1 MDELTWVVLARV
13 EDGDSLFADDPITAP
28 MLAEMARVYDPQVR
42 MAPVISGYD
51 PSTNTA
57 GPAHFSGEYT
67 PPLGYVRALDFD
79 GINLW
84 GAIEE
89 IRGGDGQGLVSERV
103 AMGFLQR
110 SIGFWTSMPD
120 FPGKKKPPY
129 LRHLALLGGEPA
141 GIPNL
146 PPLTEYFVAQMGE
159 QNGRIVAGADFA
171 VRHLLDTP
179 RPAVPAPAP
188 PTPKEEDTM
197 TPEETR
203 AAIDSAVAE
212 ALAKVA
218 KPDSTEMAAA
228 IGEAVRSAVEPISTQ
243 LTELRSVTNQNQKTA
258 FQTEV
263 ERRFAGL
270 VQNGRL
276 DPAERA
282 AEQEFLADL
291 PTEKVRAR
299 LDHLETRTPRLN
311 PSMLSEARVFEVAD
325 DKGENVVSLAARRYT
340 LPQGGKIPAAS
351 DMAVL
356 GEAKR
361 ASGGDYNKFRA
372 AAYALSG
379 EPLMEV

>member
-1 MDELTWVVLARV
+1 MNDLTWVVLARV

-28 MLAEMARVYDPQVR
+28 MLAEMARVYDPKVR

-67 PPLGYVRALDFD
+67 PPLGYVRALEFD
-79 GINLW
+79 GMNLW

-89 IRGGDGQGLVSERV
+89 IKGEDGQGLVSERV
-103 AMGFLQR
+103 AKGFLQR
-110 SIGFWTSMPD
+110 SIGFWPAMPD
-120 FPGKKKPPY
+120 FPGKRKPPY

-146 PPLTEYFVAQMGE
+146 PPLTEYFVATMGE
-159 QNGRIVAGADFA
+159 QNGRIVAGAGFA

-179 RPAVPAPAP
+179 RPAVPVPET

-197 TPEETR
+197 TPEEIR
-203 AAIDSAVAE
+203 AEIASAVA
-212 ALAKVA
+212 AATASL
-218 KPDSTEMAAA
+218 KPDSAAIATA

-243 LTELRSVTNQNQKTA
+243 LTELRSVTQANQKDGLR
-258 FQTEV
+258 TEV
-263 ERRFAGL
+263 ERRFEAL
-270 VQNGRL
+270 VQSGRL

-291 PTEKVRAR
+291 APEKVRSR

-311 PSMLSEARVFEVAD
+311 PRSLSEVRVLEVAD
-325 DKGENVVSLAARRYT
+325 DEGKNVVSFAARRYM
-340 LPQGGKIPAAS
+340 LPQGGRPPAAE
-351 DMAVL
+351 DMKLLA
-356 GEAKR
+356 EAKR
-361 ASGGDYNKFRA
+361 ASAGDPAKFRE
-372 AAYALSG
+372 AAYRLSG
-379 EPLMEV
+379 EELVEA

>member
-1 MDELTWVVLARV
+1 MNDLTWVVLARV

-28 MLAEMARVYDPQVR
+28 MLAEMARVYDPKVR

-67 PPLGYVRALDFD
+67 PPLGYVRALEFD
-79 GINLW
+79 GMNLW

-89 IRGGDGQGLVSERV
+89 IRGDDGQGLVSERV
-103 AMGFLQR
+103 AKGFLQR
-110 SIGFWTSMPD
+110 SIGFWPAMPD
-120 FPGKKKPPY
+120 FPGKRKPPY

-146 PPLTEYFVAQMGE
+146 PPLTEYFVATMGE
-159 QNGRIVAGADFA
+159 QNGRIVAGAGFA

-179 RPAVPAPAP
+179 RPAVPATET

-197 TPEETR
+197 TPEEIR
-203 AAIDSAVAE
+203 AEIASAVA
-212 ALAKVA
+212 AATASL
-218 KPDSTEMAAA
+218 KPDSAAIATA

-243 LTELRSVTNQNQKTA
+243 LTELRSVTQANQKDGLR
-258 FQTEV
+258 TEV
-263 ERRFAGL
+263 ERRFEAL
-270 VQNGRL
+270 VQSGRL

-291 PTEKVRAR
+291 APEKVRSR

-311 PSMLSEARVFEVAD
+311 PRSLSEVRVLEVAD
-325 DKGENVVSLAARRYT
+325 DEGKNVVSFAARRYM
-340 LPQGGKIPAAS
+340 LPQGGRPPAAE
-351 DMAVL
+351 DMKLLA
-356 GEAKR
+356 EAKR
-361 ASGGDYNKFRA
+361 AAGGDPAKFRE
-372 AAYALSG
+372 AAYRLSG
-379 EPLMEV
+379 EELMEA

>member
-1 MDELTWVVLARV
+1 MNDLTWVVLARV

-28 MLAEMARVYDPQVR
+28 MLAEMARVYDPHVR

-67 PPLGYVRALDFD
+67 PPLGYVRALEFD
-79 GINLW
+79 GMNLW

-89 IRGGDGQGLVSERV
+89 IKGSDGQGLVSERV

-110 SIGFWTSMPD
+110 SIGFWSAMPD

-146 PPLTEYFVAQMGE
+146 PPLTEYFVATLGE
-159 QNGRIVAGADFA
+159 QNGRIVAGAGFA

-179 RPAVPAPAP
+179 RPAVPAPET

-197 TPEETR
+197 TPEEIR
-203 AAIDSAVAE
+203 AEIASAVA
-212 ALAKVA
+212 AATAKLTP
-218 KPDSTEMAAA
+218 PDSAAIATA

-243 LTELRSVTNQNQKTA
+243 LTELRSVTQQNQKDGLR
-258 FQTEV
+258 TEV
-263 ERRFAGL
+263 ERRFEAL
-270 VQNGRL
+270 VQAGRL

-282 AEQEFLADL
+282 AEQEFLTDL
-291 PTEKVRAR
+291 SPEKVRAR

-311 PSMLSEARVFEVAD
+311 PRGLSEVRVLEVAD
-325 DKGENVVSLAARRYT
+325 DEGKNVVSFNARRYM
-340 LPQGGKIPAAS
+340 LPQGGRPPAAE
-351 DMAVL
+351 DMKILA
-356 GEAKR
+356 EAKR
-361 ASGGDYNKFRA
+361 AAGGDPVKFRE
-372 AAYALSG
+372 AAYRLMG
-379 EPLMEV
+379 EELVEA